1 MLPRESEV
9 ARFEMLLP
17 HVWKMQ
23 AKPVYIHLAGTGDHY
38 FWRRRRL
45 LALPTLKEANMG
57 AVLLENPYYG
67 SRKPREQTRSQLHH
81 VSDLFVMG
89 LALILECMLLLHW
102 LEKQGLGPV
111 GLTGISMGGHVSL
124 LTEQ

>member
-1 MLPRESEV
+1 
-9 ARFEMLLP
+9 
-17 HVWKMQ
+17 
-23 AKPVYIHLAGTGDHY
+23 
-38 FWRRRRL
+38 
-45 LALPTLKEANMG
+45 MG

-124 LTEQ
+124 RTVTYCLSFECSEENGLPLLALMVQS